1 MDEEI
6 IDRDIARNSTPSY
19 HDIARHSLTIAQ
31 AIELFV
37 QLGVPRSKRSVQRFC
52 EHGHLDCVRIKGERG
67 DQFFINRESVERY
80 AEELRQIKD
89 VAAIGVEPRHG
100 ALQRAIARNSAP
112 ERDSIHEQ
120 PKPTEPLPSGPP
132 EEAVAEIKRL
142 RDETLNLRIDN
153 RAKEQAINFLMTQA
167 STKDQQLQDLSY
179 RLGAS
184 ETRLA
189 QLDAPKGDDEAP
201 RQTAP
206 EPAIERVEAIIIPA
220 STSTESTPPVPDP
233 EPPQP
238 EPGRSFLSRL
248 FG

>member
-1 MDEEI
+1 M
-6 IDRDIARNSTPSY
+6 
-19 HDIARHSLTIAQ
+19 
-31 AIELFV
+31 
-37 QLGVPRSKRSVQRFC
+37 
-52 EHGHLDCVRIKGERG
+52 DCVRIKGERG

-112 ERDSIHEQ
+112 ERDIIHEQ
-120 PKPTEPLPSGPP
+120 PKPTEPPPSGPP

-153 RAKEQAINFLMTQA
+153 RGKEQAINFLMTQA

-189 QLDAPKGDDEAP
+189 QLEG
-201 RQTAP
+201 
-206 EPAIERVEAIIIPA
+206 RVGMWRGGGRPGMSVCRPFRLA
-220 STSTESTPPVPDP
+220 VP
-233 EPPQP
+233 
-238 EPGRSFLSRL
+238 
-248 FG
+248 

>member
-1 MDEEI
+1 
-6 IDRDIARNSTPSY
+6 
-19 HDIARHSLTIAQ
+19 
-31 AIELFV
+31 
-37 QLGVPRSKRSVQRFC
+37 
-52 EHGHLDCVRIKGERG
+52 
-67 DQFFINRESVERY
+67 
-80 AEELRQIKD
+80 
-89 VAAIGVEPRHG
+89 
-100 ALQRAIARNSAP
+100 
-112 ERDSIHEQ
+112 
-120 PKPTEPLPSGPP
+120 
-132 EEAVAEIKRL
+132 
-142 RDETLNLRIDN
+142 
-153 RAKEQAINFLMTQA
+153 MTQA

-189 QLDAPKGDDEAP
+189 QLDAPKRDDDAP

-220 STSTESTPPVPDP
+220 STSTESTPPAPDP